1 MSEKIIKIDGVGKVL
16 FKHSK
21 RTHRI
26 SISIKPFSVAKVT
39 IPAGVDDE
47 IAFRFVRE
55 KKNWIKKH
63 LAKIKELEALQTRFD
78 ENTSF
83 STRKHKL
90 YLRKEKRSGI
100 SVRLSKGKI
109 NVVYPNVINTNS
121 KVVQDAVRNGIE
133 RALRKEAKEYLPD
146 KVKELSEKFGFKFNK
161 LTFKNVKTRW
171 GSCSRK
177 NNINL
182 SIHLMRLPDHLIDY
196 VILHELV
203 HTVHHNHSSEFWKML
218 NTITSGAS
226 KILDREFKKYR
237 ISIY

>member
-1 MSEKIIKIDGVGKVL
+1 MSEQIIYIDGVGKVL
-16 FKHSK
+16 FNRSK
-21 RTHRI
+21 RTRHI
-26 SISIKPFSVAKVT
+26 SISIKPFAGAKVT

-55 KKNWIKKH
+55 KKQWINKH
-63 LAKIKELEALQTRFD
+63 LARMKELEAMQTKFD
-78 ENTSF
+78 ENSSY
-83 STRKHKL
+83 STRHHKL
-90 YLRKEKRSGI
+90 HLRKAQRREI

-109 NVVYPNVINTNS
+109 NVVYPNLIHPNS
-121 KVVQDAVRNGIE
+121 KVLQQEIRKGIE
-133 RALRKEAKEYLPD
+133 RALRLEAKQYLPD
-146 KVKELSEKFGFKFNK
+146 KVNELAEKFGFKFNK
-161 LTFKNVKTRW
+161 LNIKNIKSRW

-203 HTVHHNHSSEFWKML
+203 HTVHHNHSARFWKML
-218 NTITSGAS
+218 NDITGES
-226 KILDREFKKYR
+226 KVLEKEFKQYR